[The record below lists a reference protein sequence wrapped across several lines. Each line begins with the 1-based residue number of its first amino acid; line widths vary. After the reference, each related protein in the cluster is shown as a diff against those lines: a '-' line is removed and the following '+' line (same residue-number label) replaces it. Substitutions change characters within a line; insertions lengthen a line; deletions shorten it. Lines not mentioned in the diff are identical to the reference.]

1 MKNLMLF
8 RYSFLDLDAPD
19 HHFIPLTVIDTFTF
33 TRLKCYVSKRTP
45 NNKHCDKIWMDPL
58 PLWPAA
64 SPPSDY

>member
-33 TRLKCYVSKRTP
+33 TRLKCYVSKRIHLTKSTVTKYGWIP
-45 NNKHCDKIWMDPL
+45 CL
-58 PLWPAA
+58 LV
-64 SPPSDY
+64 PSDY